1 MVQVVYVMLAAIFL
15 LGFVGFGI
23 GVGGGPGGIFDAL
36 GIGNGSSSSGS
47 SAFTQQVQDAETRVK
62 KHPQDESALLNLA
75 RYEYLSGQSELG
87 PPDSTTGQP
96 VVTDDAVAQF
106 NKAADAWERY
116 VKVAKKPDPALA
128 GQIAFAYSSIGDF
141 SGAARAQQIA
151 ADAHPAANAYYQLAI
166 YQYENLD
173 LKAGDAAGKKVVQL
187 SSGSQKKSA
196 QKQMDQLAKVARKF
210 VASQKAQ
217 TQGKRTE
224 PRPGAAEPLRGPC
237 AYLHDAHSLGPGAK
251 RRLATISPPGPLAQL
266 VEQETLN
273 LKVAG
278 SIPARPIG
286 PSWFVPER

>member
-1 MVQVVYVMLAAIFL
+1 VLFDLRGKRKRMVQVVYVMLAAIFL

-47 SAFTQQVQDAETRVK
+47 SAFTQQVQDAEAAVK
-62 KHPQDESALLNLA
+62 KHPQDEGALRNLA
-75 RYEYLSGQSELG
+75 RYEYLSGQSQLG
-87 PPDSTTGQP
+87 PPDSNTGQP
-96 VVTDDAVAQF
+96 VVTDEAVAQF

-141 SGAARAQQIA
+141 AGAARSQQIA

-173 LKAGDAAGKKVVQL
+173 LKAGDAAGQKVVQL

-196 QKQMDQLAKVARKF
+196 QKQMDQLAKIAKKF

-217 TQGKRTE
+217 SKASGQS
-224 PRPGAAEPLRGPC
+224 PGQA
-237 AYLHDAHSLGPGAK
+237 
-251 RRLATISPPGPLAQL
+251 LANPFGGLAP
-266 VEQETLN
+266 T
-273 LKVAG
+273 
-278 SIPARPIG
+278 STTPTP
-286 PSWFVPER
+286 

>member
-36 GIGNGSSSSGS
+36 GIGNGSNSSGS

-62 KHPQDESALLNLA
+62 KHPQDENALLNLA
-75 RYEYLSGQSELG
+75 RYEYLSGQSQLG
-87 PPDSTTGQP
+87 APDSTTGQP
-96 VVTDDAVAQF
+96 VVTDEAVAEF

-141 SGAARAQQIA
+141 GGAARAQQIA
-151 ADAHPAANAYYQLAI
+151 ADARPNANAYYQLAI

-173 LKAGDAAGKKVVQL
+173 LKAGDAAGKKVVQV
-187 SSGSQKKSA
+187 SKGAQKKPA

-210 VASQKAQ
+210 VQSQQAANKASGQS
-217 TQGKRTE
+217 
-224 PRPGAAEPLRGPC
+224 PGQSLANPFGGLAPTSTAPTGP
-237 AYLHDAHSLGPGAK
+237 
-251 RRLATISPPGPLAQL
+251 
-266 VEQETLN
+266 
-273 LKVAG
+273 
-278 SIPARPIG
+278 
-286 PSWFVPER
+286 